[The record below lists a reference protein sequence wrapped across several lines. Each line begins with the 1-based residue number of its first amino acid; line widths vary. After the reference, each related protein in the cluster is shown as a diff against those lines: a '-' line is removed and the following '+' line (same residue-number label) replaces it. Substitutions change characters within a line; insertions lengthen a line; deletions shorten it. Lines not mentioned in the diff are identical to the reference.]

1 MKFEQEP
8 NYNYLRNIFIKI
20 LEQMNYNY
28 KTLNFGWIKND
39 NNKKL
44 IRGSKAKTPQVS
56 IIKSLNKFGKAEI
69 KKGNNI
75 ATKKDYISY
84 IKLKKKGKNNIN
96 IKPNIKNNTIINDT
110 INQYKHDTSRNN
122 CNPIIPKNINPYSTN
137 KQKLSNI
144 KPIQDKKEPPLI
156 QKFKSFFQVFIRS
169 STCIKYKS
177 SLVES
182 TYNNGNS
189 IKPIYNISNIF
200 P

>member
-1 MKFEQEP
+1 
-8 NYNYLRNIFIKI
+8 
-20 LEQMNYNY
+20 MNYNY

-56 IIKSLNKFGKAEI
+56 IIKSLNKFGNAEI

-84 IKLKKKGKNNIN
+84 IKLKKKGKN
-96 IKPNIKNNTIINDT
+96 
-110 INQYKHDTSRNN
+110 
-122 CNPIIPKNINPYSTN
+122 NPIIPKNINPYSTN